1 MNSITLFDSYHL
13 RNLKGFKS
21 ASFFPAKVRA
31 LISDFAVII
40 AIVTM
45 VVVDYLVGVPTPKMQ
60 VPDTVRPT
68 WEGRQWFIHPFG
80 TAPEPGVQD
89 LEPNPWWTSIA
100 AVVPALLA
108 SILIFMDQ
116 QITAVIVNRKEH
128 KLKKGGGY
136 HLDLL
141 VRRDSIH

>member
-1 MNSITLFDSYHL
+1 MLLEGRAVSFSFMSFF

-40 AIVTM
+40 AIISM

-80 TAPEPGVQD
+80 TEPEPGVQGRTT
-89 LEPNPWWTSIA
+89 LIS
-100 AVVPALLA
+100 AVAR
-108 SILIFMDQ
+108 F
-116 QITAVIVNRKEH
+116 
-128 KLKKGGGY
+128 
-136 HLDLL
+136 
-141 VRRDSIH
+141 